1 MTEPTFAPEGHL
13 DGRLYSHPVTRWWW
27 IRHAPVVD
35 AHLMRLSGQNDVA
48 ADTSDAA
55 AFARLAAHLPGD
67 AVWVTSNL
75 RRTRQTAEALWAAGA
90 ARPHGAGEPLVEAD
104 FAEQAFGDW
113 TGCTWGELG
122 ELPEAA
128 AFWQSPAT
136 VAPPAAAKD
145 FASESFADQCARVAA
160 RMDALMSGNLGGNLG
175 RDIIAVTHGGTI
187 RAALAHALGLTPA
200 QALAVDVANLG
211 LTRLDHIADGP
222 PAANARTRRGG
233 NWRVVGVNQVW

>member
-1 MTEPTFAPEGHL
+1 MTGPTFAPEGHL
-13 DGRLYSHPVTRWWW
+13 DDKLYSHPVTRWWW

-48 ADTSDAA
+48 ADTSDAE
-55 AFARLAAHLPGD
+55 AFARLAAHLPKG

-75 RRTRQTAEALWAAGA
+75 QRTRQTAEALWAAGA
-90 ARPHGAGEPLVEAD
+90 ERPHSAGVPRVEPD

-122 ELPEAA
+122 DLPEAE

-136 VAPPAAAKD
+136 VAPPAEAKA

-160 RMDALMSGNLGGNLG
+160 RMEALTFDNLG
-175 RDIIAVTHGGTI
+175 RDIVAVTHGGTI

-200 QALAVDVANLG
+200 QVLAVDVVNLG
-211 LTRLDHIADGP
+211 LTRLDHIAEGH
-222 PAANARTRRGG
+222 PATHVRTKRGG